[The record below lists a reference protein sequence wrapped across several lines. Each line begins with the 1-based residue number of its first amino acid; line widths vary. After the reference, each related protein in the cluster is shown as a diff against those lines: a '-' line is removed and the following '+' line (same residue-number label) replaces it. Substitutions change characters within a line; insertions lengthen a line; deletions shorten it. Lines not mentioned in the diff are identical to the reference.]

1 MEKKKEKKKRR
12 ENRIRKNTFFDRVIE
27 CEIETLAG
35 KLRAEK
41 LKEIG
46 QVSRLLREVLN
57 GQVSRL
63 LRELKEIVNEASMGM
78 IEKGEGK
85 KKQKCT

>member
-1 MEKKKEKKKRR
+1 
-12 ENRIRKNTFFDRVIE
+12 VIE
-27 CEIETLAG
+27 CEFETLAG

-46 QVSRLLREVLN
+46 QVSRLLRD
-57 GQVSRL
+57 
-63 LRELKEIVNEASMGM
+63 LKEIGNEARTGT

-85 KKQKCT
+85 NESAVGYELVVILHG

>member
-1 MEKKKEKKKRR
+1 V
-12 ENRIRKNTFFDRVIE
+12 NE
-27 CEIETLAG
+27 CEIKTLVG

-57 GQVSRL
+57 GQGGRL
-63 LRELKEIVNEASMGM
+63 LMELKEIGNEERMGM

-85 KKQKCT
+85 KGT